1 MNRISSAVLWS
12 SLVLLSLGAC
22 ARSAAAPQKPDEAPP
37 PVSGK
42 PSAPVTVDAQLA
54 GQSAHVTVR
63 FDAPVSDARVAVS
76 GVDGLVVTSEQ
87 TPVQGGSF
95 EQGAVTGFDV
105 AFTPGPGRSHLVVS
119 VAGTFQGAPRTR
131 VASFAVGSPTAE
143 QKQSS
148 GAEKTEGGNGERIK
162 IMPAGEQ

>member
-1 MNRISSAVLWS
+1 MNRMKSAVLWS
-12 SLVLLSLGAC
+12 SLTLLSLGAC
-22 ARSAAAPQKPDEAPP
+22 ARSAAAPTKPDEAAPA
-37 PVSGK
+37 VSGK

-54 GQSAHVTVR
+54 EKSAHVTVR
-63 FDAPVSDARVAVS
+63 FDAPVSDARIAVS

-87 TPVQGGSF
+87 SPVQGGGF
-95 EQGAVTGFDV
+95 EQGSVASFDV

-131 VASFAVGSPTAE
+131 VASFAVGTPTAE

-148 GAEKTEGGNGERIK
+148 GAQKTEGNGERIK